1 NVICVVSYGAPIGQF
16 MEIVKKKSAANYDG
30 SPYVTCLLSSFL
42 WLFYGLL
49 DPDDGVLIVT
59 VSVIGVASQTIYL
72 ALLLA
77 YYPKEKKVKYTGFI
91 IMDIVIF
98 GTVIAITLLA
108 FEESARRAFTG
119 ILTATFSVVS
129 YAAPLTVVRTVM
141 RTKSVEYMPF
151 FLILTLFASGL
162 AWTAFALLV
171 GDFYVLV
178 PNAAGIVLGAIQLI
192 VYFIYMKRS
201 SKAMA
206 DEGSA
211 DMVEEGDTMQD
222 FDVDGVAKEKN
233 QTLRSP
239 SLSRQYSVKELVK
252 TLSFIPNESRASL
265 QPQSDVESGAI
276 IKPPSLHHY
285 HPITSPPHNGC
296 CRLHC
301 WHHRGT
307 FVAIVKRKSAE
318 NYSGSP
324 YITSLLSCSLWT
336 FYGLLD
342 PDDGVL
348 IVTVNSIGVAL
359 QIIYIILLLI
369 YYPKEK
375 KVKYF
380 GLVMLDVVFLGTV
393 MAATLVAFHEGSRR
407 TFVGVLCAT
416 FTVLMYASPLSVVR
430 TVIKTESIEY
440 MPIFLILSLFANG
453 WVWFVFA
460 LLLKDFY
467 VLVPNAVGIVLGSV
481 QLIVYLM
488 YKNKSSTSLP
498 PPKSTEIMV
507 EDGQTKMVKDIEG
520 NNGDMLDFTE
530 VGEAIGK
537 IQSSIPDGPVPN
549 LRNPSLSRQY
559 SFRHFRST
567 ASWGPNRSGSVDAFM
582 TQKSC
587 TFTRFCS
594 HSLRPGFSSDPTPT
608 PVRLRR
614 LGIHS
619 GSCGRRLHSWPAVG
633 VGGSGGTLVV
643 VMVVKMLWYP
653 WSKTN
658 LCLLISMASLSFIIG
673 IIGCLISTFNSA
685 GNVISIL
692 MFTSPIGTFRR
703 VVKKKSTEDYKGL
716 PYIITLLSTSLW
728 TFYGLLKPDGLLVV
742 TVNGAGAA
750 LQFIYVTLFLIYA
763 PRDTK
768 VKSMKL
774 VALLNMGFLGSVIAV
789 TLLAFHGSLR
799 LTFVGVICAG
809 LTIGMYASP
818 LSAMRTVIKT
828 ESVEYMP
835 FFLSFFQF
843 LNGGVWSAYAVLIK
857 DFYIGVSTQVPNGI
871 GFVLGAAQLTLYA
884 LYKNKSVPSKS
895 KEATEEEGSAHLVEM
910 QGVDEDDEAR
920 TKRRSLNK
928 GRSLPIPSR
937 QHSFQQMMKT
947 ISLSPHHTQLPYED
961 VEKGDAKDNS

>member
-1 NVICVVSYGAPIGQF
+1 MKFNRATQAWIGVRFFPITASDSEIDNSKTWKLFEGIGKSSQNKKAGVIFFRLYNLIPLFVRNVICVVSYGAPIGQF
-16 MEIVKKKSAANYDG
+16 TEIVKKKSAANYDG

-59 VSVIGVASQTIYL
+59 VSVVGVASQTIYL

-98 GTVIAITLLA
+98 GTVVAITLLA

-129 YAAPLTVVRTVM
+129 YAAPLTVVRTVI

-151 FLILTLFASGL
+151 FLIVTLFASGL

-211 DMVEEGDTMQD
+211 DMVKEGDTMQD
-222 FDVDGVAKEKN
+222 CDVDGVAKEKN
-233 QTLRSP
+233 QTFRSP

-252 TLSFIPNESRASL
+252 TLSFIPNESRTSL
-265 QPQSDVESGAI
+265 QPESDVESGESYQLLQESATCSQNRLLLIMMIANSVVLSIASLLLFIAI
-276 IKPPSLHHY
+276 IPY
-285 HPITSPPHNGC
+285 HRHLTMVAADFIVGIIGNIISVMTFASSI
-296 CRLHC
+296 
-301 WHHRGT
+301 GT

-348 IVTVNSIGVAL
+348 IVTVNGIGVAL

-393 MAATLVAFHEGSRR
+393 MAVTLVAFHEGSRR

-416 FTVLMYASPLSVVR
+416 FTVLMYAAPLSVVR

-481 QLIVYLM
+481 QIVVYLM

-498 PPKSTEIMV
+498 PPISTEIMV

-520 NNGDMLDFTE
+520 KKDDMLDFTE
-530 VGEAIGK
+530 VGEAIEK
-537 IQSSIPDGPVPN
+537 IRSPIPDGPVPN

-567 ASWGPNRSGSVDAFM
+567 ASWGPN
-582 TQKSC
+582 
-587 TFTRFCS
+587 
-594 HSLRPGFSSDPTPT
+594 
-608 PVRLRR
+608 
-614 LGIHS
+614 
-619 GSCGRRLHSWPAVG
+619 
-633 VGGSGGTLVV
+633 
-643 VMVVKMLWYP
+643 
-653 WSKTN
+653 
-658 LCLLISMASLSFIIG
+658 
-673 IIGCLISTFNSA
+673 
-685 GNVISIL
+685 
-692 MFTSPIGTFRR
+692 
-703 VVKKKSTEDYKGL
+703 
-716 PYIITLLSTSLW
+716 
-728 TFYGLLKPDGLLVV
+728 
-742 TVNGAGAA
+742 
-750 LQFIYVTLFLIYA
+750 
-763 PRDTK
+763 
-768 VKSMKL
+768 
-774 VALLNMGFLGSVIAV
+774 
-789 TLLAFHGSLR
+789 
-799 LTFVGVICAG
+799 
-809 LTIGMYASP
+809 
-818 LSAMRTVIKT
+818 
-828 ESVEYMP
+828 
-835 FFLSFFQF
+835 
-843 LNGGVWSAYAVLIK
+843 
-857 DFYIGVSTQVPNGI
+857 
-871 GFVLGAAQLTLYA
+871 
-884 LYKNKSVPSKS
+884 
-895 KEATEEEGSAHLVEM
+895 
-910 QGVDEDDEAR
+910 
-920 TKRRSLNK
+920 
-928 GRSLPIPSR
+928 
-937 QHSFQQMMKT
+937 
-947 ISLSPHHTQLPYED
+947 
-961 VEKGDAKDNS
+961 